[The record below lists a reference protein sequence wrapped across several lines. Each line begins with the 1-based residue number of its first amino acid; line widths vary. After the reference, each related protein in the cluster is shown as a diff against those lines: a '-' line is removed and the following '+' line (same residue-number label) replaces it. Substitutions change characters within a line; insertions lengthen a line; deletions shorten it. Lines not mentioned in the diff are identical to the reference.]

1 MTEPPPWPDDTSDLI
16 FLPRFVEEIGF
27 RALPDWTG
35 TEATVEQQVVLL
47 PELAW
52 ANSDQRRYGFDLLFK
67 HTYHITRPDLN
78 LGADVFK
85 RRPYL
90 WPTAQRMAEKLAKKD
105 APALHRLRSVRNEI
119 IRQSCAEELPLKI
132 RPVSGGLWKDYQSVW
147 WNIDRPDDR
156 FRSCMIDLEY
166 PFVGRP
172 SWKGNNN
179 HWIFAPREGIDQIA
193 ARLASPNVIH
203 SPKKESA
210 SAADV
215 PGPVQSEAPLP
226 EKPDEPTTERT
237 IEKTVPAPDAPQGGE
252 PTLAA
257 SSVAVPAEPEIIM
270 KSGAPGAPSSMHL
283 IEAELDRRIAALQ
296 PGEALGQTIGKVAEE
311 LVKWLNDSHKGAPR
325 CSPKA
330 IQNNSALTSK
340 IRPYLS

>member
-1 MTEPPPWPDDTSDLI
+1 MTEPPPLPDDTSDLI

-35 TEATVEQQVVLL
+35 TEATVEQKVVLL

-67 HTYHITRPDLN
+67 HTYLITRSDLN

-90 WPTAQRMAEKLAKKD
+90 WPNAQWVAEKLAKKD

-119 IRQSCAEELPLKI
+119 IRQSCAEELTLKI

-156 FRSCMIDLEY
+156 FRSCMIDPEY

-172 SWKGNNN
+172 TWKGNNN

-193 ARLASPNVIH
+193 ARLAVSSKVIPGPAPAPAKNAPGPAQNRPEIQSETANPARGDKWIGTT
-203 SPKKESA
+203 SPKLQPTKKRTPRYSLTLLQVKKRRRQRP
-210 SAADV
+210 DV
-215 PGPVQSEAPLP
+215 FCA
-226 EKPDEPTTERT
+226 ER
-237 IEKTVPAPDAPQGGE
+237 
-252 PTLAA
+252 
-257 SSVAVPAEPEIIM
+257 VAV
-270 KSGAPGAPSSMHL
+270 
-283 IEAELDRRIAALQ
+283 EAFADLRD
-296 PGEALGQTIGKVAEE
+296 
-311 LVKWLNDSHKGAPR
+311 
-325 CSPKA
+325 
-330 IQNNSALTSK
+330 
-340 IRPYLS
+340 